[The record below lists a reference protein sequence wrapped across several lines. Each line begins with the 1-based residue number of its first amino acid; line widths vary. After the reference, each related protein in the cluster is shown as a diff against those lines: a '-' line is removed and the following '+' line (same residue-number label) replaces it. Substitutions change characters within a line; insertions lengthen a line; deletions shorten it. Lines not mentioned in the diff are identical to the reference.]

1 MISGAFTITWDLV
14 VILNF
19 SMDKYTS
26 ILLLIDKYVYMAMQ
40 EQGILPTKH
49 LRS

>member
-19 SMDKYTS
+19 SMDKY
-26 ILLLIDKYVYMAMQ
+26 VYLDPIANRQ
-40 EQGILPTKH
+40 VCVHGNART
-49 LRS
+49 RYFAN